1 MTRSTTTR
9 HDATSPRKHD
19 RLATN
24 ITVTITAVGL
34 LFLVLLIGM
43 PARAGLERD
52 FGHLGDLIL
61 LNALAGIYCITLAA
75 VGVLEYWIFAFMRR
89 HAAADVSR

>member
-24 ITVTITAVGL
+24 ITITITAVGL

-43 PARAGLERD
+43 PARAGLEQD
-52 FGHLGDLIL
+52 FGKLGDLL
-61 LNALAGIYCITLAA
+61 LLIGLVAIYCIVLAVA
-75 VGVLEYWIFAFMRR
+75 GVLEYWIFAFMRR